1 MGVKANKVTD
11 VCCIGAGY
19 VGGPTSAM
27 IALKCPDI
35 NVTVVDKSE
44 DRIGLWSG
52 DIENLPI
59 YEPGLDDVVLACR
72 NKNLFFST
80 NIEAAV
86 KKAQII
92 FICVNTPTK
101 TAGFG
106 KGMVCSAGFNVRKPS
121 ISV

>member
-1 MGVKANKVTD
+1 MGVGSKLVTD

-80 NIEAAV
+80 NIESAV

-106 KGMVCSAGFNVRKPS
+106 KGMVV
-121 ISV
+121 